1 MELIMRPIVNRIISS
16 LEFKEFAVITGPRQC
31 GKTSVLRM
39 LETYCNQNNKSCYYF
54 SLENPD
60 ILAQFDLHPEELF
73 TMLPSLGSRV
83 VVLIDEIQY
92 LKNPTN
98 FLKYHFDFHSEHIK
112 IICSGSSAFYIDHKF
127 SDSLAGR
134 KQIFNLYTLSFKEFL
149 TFKNENATIFPEL
162 KEMKERDNYIS
173 LQSHK
178 IKSLLDEY
186 LTFGGYPAVVLAL
199 TPERKM
205 ALLTELSQSFIKRDI
220 LESGIKNE
228 EKFYFL
234 LKALA
239 AQTGGLLNL
248 NQFANSLQ
256 LSVTAI
262 DNYIYTFQKT
272 FHVHLLRPFYRNL
285 KKELT
290 KMPKV
295 YFNDLGMRNKMLN
308 LFHVVDARL
317 DKGELIENFVFIQ
330 LRNNYNPDEIR
341 FWRTADGNEVDFVI
355 TTEFDKG
362 FAIECKFDE
371 KSYNPNK
378 YAKFATEYPN
388 YPIRLKSYI
397 YSKNTTS
404 LLTL

>member
-1 MELIMRPIVNRIISS
+1 MELISRPIVNRIISN
-16 LEFKEFAVITGPRQC
+16 LEFKEFAVISGPRQC

-39 LETYCNQNNKSCYYF
+39 LETYCNQNNKLCYYF
-54 SLENPD
+54 SLENPE
-60 ILAQFDLHPEELF
+60 ILAQLDSHPEELF
-73 TMLPSLGSRV
+73 SMLPSLGLKAII
-83 VVLIDEIQY
+83 LIDEIQY

-98 FLKYHFDFHSEHIK
+98 FLKYHFDFHSEQIK
-112 IICSGSSAFYIDHKF
+112 IICSGSSAFYIDQKF
-127 SDSLAGR
+127 TDSLAGR
-134 KQIFNLYTLSFKEFL
+134 KQIFNLYTLSFEEFL
-149 TFKNENATIFPEL
+149 TFKNENPAILSEL

-178 IKSLLDEY
+178 LKSLLDEY

-199 TPERKM
+199 TTERKI
-205 ALLTELSQSFIKRDI
+205 ALLNELSQSFIKRDI

-234 LKALA
+234 LKVLA

-248 NQFANSLQ
+248 NQFANTLQ

-308 LFHVVDARL
+308 LFQSVDSRL

-330 LRNNYNPDEIR
+330 LRNNYNTDEIR

-378 YAKFATEYPN
+378 YAKFAMEYPN

-397 YSKNTTS
+397 NTKNITS
-404 LLTL
+404 LLTI